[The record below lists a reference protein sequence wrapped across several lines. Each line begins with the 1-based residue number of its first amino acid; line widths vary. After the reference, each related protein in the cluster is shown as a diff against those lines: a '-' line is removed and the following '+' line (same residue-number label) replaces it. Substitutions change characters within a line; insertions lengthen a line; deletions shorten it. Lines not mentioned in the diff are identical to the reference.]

1 MTSVASLTPI
11 VIMHKSMSL
20 LLNRFRNPLERTV
33 QNTLSVIVYR
43 LVVQEQMCMLLE
55 QVFGSKGMLI
65 SENQRPTELTS
76 HLKTGTSQDRIKF
89 SFPQRY
95 ADSYVLA
102 MKHFLNVVQGRAI
115 TISMQSLNV
124 CLYF

>member
-1 MTSVASLTPI
+1 MQKHQSI
-11 VIMHKSMSL
+11 VSSI
-20 LLNRFRNPLERTV
+20 EIV
-33 QNTLSVIVYR
+33 VVIRWRKFKILGANYNAINC
-43 LVVQEQMCMLLE
+43 LPVVIQEHVRVMPV
-55 QVFGSKGMLI
+55 QVFGSKGMLV

-115 TISMQSLNV
+115 
-124 CLYF
+124 